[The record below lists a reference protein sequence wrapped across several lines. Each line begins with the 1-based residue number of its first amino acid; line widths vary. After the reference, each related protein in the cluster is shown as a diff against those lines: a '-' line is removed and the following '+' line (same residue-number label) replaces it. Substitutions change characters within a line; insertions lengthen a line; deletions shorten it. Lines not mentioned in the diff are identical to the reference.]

1 MAKVPPV
8 SQAFTVATL
17 VLSLALLV
25 LVVLSMSGVV
35 SLCGNKRTRRAA
47 TTPPR
52 HAGASCGNQAM
63 LAAASVPAAVPAS
76 VAAAP
81 AQDQPAPPAGGA
93 PGLVLLDMEAP
104 QAIEAV
110 RAANRDKVLYVL
122 GQMSCPACQACKK
135 YLAQHGHGDVSV
147 FVDLAS
153 HGGMLKDGSLPRGVA
168 QSLGRGVPCL
178 VAYSHR
184 AGAVLKKQ
192 EGFSPKAVEEMVG
205 MVKAA

>member
-47 TTPPR
+47 PR
-52 HAGASCGNQAM
+52 AHHAGAACGNQAM

-93 PGLVLLDMEAP
+93 PAVVLLDMEAP
-104 QAIEAV
+104 QAVEAV
-110 RAANRDKVLYVL
+110 RAASRDKVLYVL

-205 MVKAA
+205 MVKGA